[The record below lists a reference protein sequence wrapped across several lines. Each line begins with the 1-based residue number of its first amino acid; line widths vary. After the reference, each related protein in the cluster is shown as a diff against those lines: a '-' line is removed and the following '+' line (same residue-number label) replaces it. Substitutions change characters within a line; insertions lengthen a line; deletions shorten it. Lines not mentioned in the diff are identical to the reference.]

1 MVVTLKRHI
10 NKNER
15 YYRISIIKNLFN
27 EYIVERVFGN
37 TRYITPTGKV
47 INIFNSQYEAIEY
60 IKVLLKKKLNKGY
73 KQCTNKYQRF
83 NNAI

>member
-37 TRYITPTGKV
+37 TRYITPNGK
-47 INIFNSQYEAIEY
+47 S
-60 IKVLLKKKLNKGY
+60 Y
-73 KQCTNKYQRF
+73 KYF
-83 NNAI
+83 